1 MKRICKFVFLIL
13 MLVINIGIC
22 LAFDFEKNIK
32 GSTGWATINLSIRE
46 SANDSS
52 NILGTVNSGDA
63 FLIMSE
69 EGDYWKV
76 KYNGVIGYVNHNYC
90 MINLPDI
97 IPSIKYNISN
107 ASSSIYRSSNVDIP
121 DITGTRLYSVGKVM
135 NYKIG
140 REEYIVPSLYS
151 TAKMIYNGQ
160 VRALNDGYSLMIYD
174 SYRPRSVSTLIANK
188 LNILYQ
194 NNATVKDKIDYS
206 TGLDG
211 TRYFWGQSWFLAQSL
226 STHNVGSAID
236 VTLFDLNSNS
246 EVVMPTLMHELSTDA
261 IKYYSGNVSK
271 ISDNYSVGMLNNEYA
286 RKLDG
291 YMTGAGM
298 QTLASEWWHFQDKSG
313 YERIANSTNW
323 NGCDF
328 QVDHIVS
335 EPDLSFSIVSDKYT
349 IGDSYIYT
357 GYDVNPES
365 IVSNISIT
373 GDSSSYLSGIVD
385 NGKFKVMFNNE
396 VVKEYDILNYSSSVF
411 DLSLT
416 YLLGDYSY
424 IRDNISLN
432 NLEIGLNVYSNKIE
446 IKYNDIV
453 FASYDFV
460 NYSSNIYDMSGSSIK
475 VNDSD
480 ISSFLGKFS
489 CTGCSVYVYDGLNNL
504 TEGLFHDNYS
514 LNIMYG
520 STLIKSFDLTYS
532 VTGVS
537 LNTHSVSINL
547 GNGYQLI
554 ATVNP
559 SGASNKSVTY
569 SSSNTGVVSVDQNGY
584 VNSVGVGEA
593 DITVTTSE
601 GNFTDTCHVVV
612 SSIPTYTVTFKDGDS
627 VYTSEY
633 VEGVSVVFKSDLSR
647 PGYTLTGWS
656 YDGSVYTFNDN
667 LLMPNKNIELIAIWT
682 KNAPVINNYIVSGN
696 YLNGISL
703 NTNISGFNLGID
715 SIYDVKFYTN
725 KGVLKTSGLVSTG
738 DYVKIYLDNSLVSE
752 YQIVIKGDIN
762 GDGKNN
768 AHDISRLYKHI
779 RGRISMDEC
788 FVRAADVNGDSNANA
803 HDISK
808 MYRYIRGRIS
818 HL

>member
-1 MKRICKFVFLIL
+1 MKKIYKFVFIVF
-13 MLVINIGIC
+13 MFVVNIGIC
-22 LAFDFEKNIK
+22 LAFEKDIK

-52 NILGTVNSGDA
+52 NVLGTVNSGDA
-63 FLIMSE
+63 FLIMGE
-69 EGDYWKV
+69 EGNYWQV
-76 KYNGVIGYVNHNYC
+76 KYNGVIGYINHNYC
-90 MINLPDI
+90 MINLPDV

-107 ASSSIYRSSNVDIP
+107 ASSSIYKSVGNDVP
-121 DITGTRLYSVGKVM
+121 DITGTKLYSAGKVM

-174 SYRPRSVSTLIANK
+174 SYRPRSVSTLVANK
-188 LNILYQ
+188 LNILYN
-194 NNATVKDKIDYS
+194 NNATVRDKIDYS

-211 TRYFWGQSWFLAQSL
+211 TRYFWGQSWFLAQGL

-236 VTLFDLNSNS
+236 VTLYDLNSNS
-246 EVVMPTLMHELSTDA
+246 EVVMPTAMHELSTDA

-291 YMTGAGM
+291 YMTGVGM
-298 QTLASEWWHFQDKSG
+298 NTLSSEWWHFQDQDG
-313 YERIANSTNW
+313 FERIKNSTNS

-335 EPDLSFSIVSDKYT
+335 EPDLNFSIVSDKYT

-357 GYDVNPES
+357 GTDIDS
-365 IVSNISIT
+365 QTITSNISIV
-373 GDSSSYLSGIVD
+373 GDSSSYLSGVVD
-385 NGKFKVMFNNE
+385 DGKYKVMFNNE
-396 VVKEYDILNYSSSVF
+396 VIKEYDILNYSSSVF

-432 NLEIGLNVYSNKIE
+432 NLEIGLNVYSNKVE

-460 NYSSNIYDMSGSSIK
+460 NYSSNVYDMSGSSIK

-480 ISSFLGKFS
+480 ITSFLGKFS
-489 CTGCSVYVYDGLNNL
+489 CTGCSIYVYDGMNNL

-520 STLIKSFDLTYS
+520 STLIRSFDLTYS

-547 GNGYQLI
+547 GNDYRLI

-559 SGASNKSVTY
+559 SGASNKNVTY
-569 SSSNTGVVSVDQNGY
+569 FSSNTSVVSVNDSGY
-584 VNSVGVGEA
+584 VVTNGVGEA
-593 DITVTTSE
+593 DITVTTVE
-601 GNFTDTCHVVV
+601 GNFTDICHVVV
-612 SSIPTYTVTFKDGDS
+612 SSIPTYTVTFKDGES

-633 VEGVSVVFKSDLSR
+633 VEGVSVVLKSDLEK
-647 PGYTLTGWS
+647 PGYSLVGWS
-656 YDGSVYTFNDN
+656 YDGSIYTFNDN
-667 LLMPNKNIELIAIWT
+667 LLMPNKNIELIAIWE
-682 KNAPVINNYIVSGN
+682 KEIPDINNYVISGN
-696 YLNGISL
+696 YLNGVSL
-703 NTNISGFNLGID
+703 NTNVGDFNLGID
-715 SIYDVKFYTN
+715 SIYEVKIYTN

-738 DYVKIYLDNSLVSE
+738 DYVRIYLDNSLVSE
-752 YQIVIKGDIN
+752 YQFVVKGDIN
-762 GDGKNN
+762 GDGRNN

-779 RGRISMDEC
+779 RGRINMDEC
-788 FVRAADVNGDSNANA
+788 YIRASDVNGDTKANA

-808 MYRYIRGRIS
+808 MYKYIRGRIS